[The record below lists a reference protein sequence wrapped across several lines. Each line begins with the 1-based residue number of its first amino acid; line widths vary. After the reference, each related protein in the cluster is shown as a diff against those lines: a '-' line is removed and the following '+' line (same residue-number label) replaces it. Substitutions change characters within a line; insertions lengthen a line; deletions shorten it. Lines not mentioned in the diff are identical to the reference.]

1 MIAHIGSVIGNID
14 HPILANQEIR
24 RDPVG
29 GPFHAARKHAGFHRT
44 GCIQQNGRRQHRSPP
59 LLYAV
64 AAIQLHAWVCNDRK
78 WCILTPNMRCNRRGG
93 GLEHRN
99 QDQSISGSDAV
110 AALMWPPSAPQE
122 APPLPLIADPD
133 GYRLNWFSI
142 QARVDMIRSLVLRY

>member
-99 QDQSISGSDAV
+99 HAQSIRVSESPAPD
-110 AALMWPPSAPQE
+110 MSPPGATLGAPT
-122 APPLPLIADPD
+122 LPRIADFAV
-133 GYRLNWFSI
+133 YQLNWVTMLERLI
-142 QARVDMIRSLVLRY
+142 TI

>member
-1 MIAHIGSVIGNID
+1 MMCLHIPVHETAAKLYKRCARVSARLSRWSSVELRRPSVKPPLDLIQRQMIAYIGSVIGNID

-78 WCILTPNMRCNRRGG
+78 WCILTPNME
-93 GLEHRN
+93 L
-99 QDQSISGSDAV
+99 
-110 AALMWPPSAPQE
+110 
-122 APPLPLIADPD
+122 
-133 GYRLNWFSI
+133 Y
-142 QARVDMIRSLVLRY
+142 